1 MCPLARSHLE
11 RRPQHRAARPRVV
24 FVNRSRSIPQFS
36 AADFDRHRPPKP
48 ASAGL
53 GPRSISPR
61 TYSPQRP
68 GRRRRDVRC
77 SVVARTSPRLVSKFV
92 RFSFRRASQSM
103 ALLACWALGA
113 RSVLAASIWMC
124 LEALARG
131 LINCHPVSATAVVYE
146 PRARRARPGQE
157 DQTIVLCGSLNKFGG
172 GLKISPRSLH
182 RSINWSIEHVFANV
196 PRSTG
201 SIARTCR

>member
-1 MCPLARSHLE
+1 M
-11 RRPQHRAARPRVV
+11 
-24 FVNRSRSIPQFS
+24 NRSRSIPQFS

-48 ASAGL
+48 ASVGL

-61 TYSPQRP
+61 TNSPQRP

-77 SVVARTSPRLVSKFV
+77 SVVARTSPQLVSKFV

-131 LINCHPVSATAVVYE
+131 MINCHPVSATAVVYE

-182 RSINWSIEHVFANV
+182 LIDQLVDRTCVCKCPSIDRVHRAHMPLSPTRSIDAAQSYH
-196 PRSTG
+196 PLRLSRS
-201 SIARTCR
+201 